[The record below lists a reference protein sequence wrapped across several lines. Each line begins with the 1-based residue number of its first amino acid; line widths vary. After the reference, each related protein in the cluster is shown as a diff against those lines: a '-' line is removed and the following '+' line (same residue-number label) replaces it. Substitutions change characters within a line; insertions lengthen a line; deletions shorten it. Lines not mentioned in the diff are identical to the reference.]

1 MKKCL
6 ITFIIVIA
14 LIFPIFQ
21 VKASDI
27 TLNDLPDLPTSNKT
41 EYYTIANTH
50 RGITLIYYSKNEIKD
65 YGLGVGYSSISITPD
80 THYWSSSY
88 SEETRTTIN
97 IGGWYSSGTTHKVY
111 LYVLNGN
118 TWTYKG
124 YDDYGANVSNSNI
137 NYNLNELQN
146 NSKLFEDIFENN
158 IIFSNI
164 SYYYKIN
171 NSYVQIYKYT
181 PQTEQKDYLSY
192 TANKASDLNNND
204 IYNIRINANNY
215 NSNYKYMIKTSQEK
229 NWTDI
234 TSNLNNEAYQYDFII
249 RYNTTLYMQV
259 LDENNTILETK
270 THTITD
276 LNDYG
281 FIISHAPATDL
292 NNRDIDVVT
301 VDTKFIYKENYSYQY
316 SFDNKIFYDMSLS
329 SDNTVYYL
337 NHALNIPIYFRVVD
351 NSNTVIYTQNYTV
364 DFEELNKKV
373 NFKEK
378 AGTSENGSKEIII
391 TIDFNEFLK
400 YADMYNFKI
409 YVDNNEYDESNN
421 LITIKMTNETF
432 KRGINYKIYV
442 DNLELFSYSYR
453 VGVESGTG
461 GGSDTDFDNTYDN
474 VIENELKD
482 ELGNSDYTSISGMI
496 KVVQNF
502 INAISQFVTTFF
514 ELIMYFFNELNIW
527 VRTCIIALFIELCV
541 FKTIK
546 AVRK

>member
-1 MKKCL
+1 MKRCL
-6 ITFIIVIA
+6 ITFIIAVIS
-14 LIFPIFQ
+14 IIPIYN
-21 VKASDI
+21 VKASDNQVYINGEWVEFNEVNLSNYNWI
-27 TLNDLPDLPTSNKT
+27 TG
-41 EYYTIANTH
+41 
-50 RGITLIYYSKNEIKD
+50 RGIISSNWFIFIIDKSYGDTLTNNDSIQLTNSNGVYYKYD
-65 YGLGVGYSSISITPD
+65 SSTK
-80 THYWSSSY
+80 TF
-88 SEETRTTIN
+88 
-97 IGGWYSSGTTHKVY
+97 
-111 LYVLNGN
+111 
-118 TWTYKG
+118 TYKG
-124 YDDYGANVSNSNI
+124 VIKGDYDRIYLGYSDYLATTMEIYCSR
-137 NYNLNELQN
+137 
-146 NSKLFEDIFENN
+146 
-158 IIFSNI
+158 I
-164 SYYYKIN
+164 STGHYEAGYGVPIL
-171 NSYVQIYKYT
+171 
-181 PQTEQKDYLSY
+181 EKDYLSY

-229 NWTDI
+229 TWTDI
-234 TSNLNNEAYQYDFII
+234 TSNLNNEVYQYDFII

-292 NNRDIDVVT
+292 NDRDIDVVT
-301 VDTKFIYKENYSYQY
+301 IDTKFIYKENYSYQY

-378 AGTSENGSKEIII
+378 AGTSENGSKEIVI

-421 LITIKMTNETF
+421 LIIIKMTNETF